1 MATYSSSTPPPENP
15 LPSTTSQPPVTT
27 SSAPVPPPTTTP
39 TTAPPTIFVASDT
52 TVSTTP
58 DINRPATPVT
68 GGGGLPSSNTTTV
81 TTYSPTPPPENK
93 KTSSPRFTGPISR
106 ADSAAVVR
114 PRDLSI
120 SDATFSPDVDDSAVD
135 IVPAFS
141 LSDACTCP
149 TSIVSNPNPTITFTG
164 PVPRT
169 DSVAVVRPKDL
180 SIPDNTFITMSDGPA
195 IDIVPAL
202 IPVYNPV
209 IGAPPVAPVDTSV
222 TFDTNPDDPAVDIVP
237 VLPYS
242 EESAGIIANQ
252 YTSGGEFVLT
262 TTGEDF
268 IGYYHIH
275 PDKGFMVGALHVNT
289 PHEYLTSRSSVN
301 VPEANTDT
309 FYYDAFTLS
318 YVGDDVKDKFYIQY
332 RGISQGDDGNLYLIP
347 YHAREVVRYD
357 PSNNSQEKYNITTA
371 PYNFANSTQKYV
383 GSVLAPNGKI
393 YTGAHSANSPLI
405 IDTTQSQPV
414 LSVATNV
421 GTYKMQVRGPAYY
434 NNRVYIPSFSGGYYW
449 RVIDT
454 ETDEQVLDRK
464 GTPIRWA
471 DPPRTDFIYRIRP
484 NWEDEPNT
492 RYNNGMKYDTN
503 FGAVAGGNGKIY
515 GIPFGASRINILD
528 TTDNSTSW
536 GLDEITGNAPMSN
549 AADTDKATWF
559 AKYKGG
565 VLASNGCIYSHG
577 TLARAILKI
586 DTSDDSATE
595 IPYPDA
601 IIDKMTNGD
610 VTNYRTPVPASFS
623 SVLGSDGKVYS
634 VPWGIPYI
642 IWIDPA
648 DDSINYVDISSTLDT
663 SGSERGD
670 SFGNYI
676 NWYTYGTAVGNSI
689 YYSPGG
695 AERILKLTLNTP
707 AVNSDGTDVDIV
719 SYPGA
724 NDVLPD
730 GAGVGIISFP
740 DASDGGT
747 VFDPETGPADIDN
760 SGITSITDD
769 TGKIINIGTDD
780 VVGVVPVVNSDGTT
794 TVVIDGVTIITGL
807 GYPPTGSGTLP
818 PPVTGTLPPPV
829 TSTSTTS
836 TTTTTPP
843 PGTKLVCFKTNE
855 ENYDETTD
863 DGANPAW
870 IKSKVEALGGSTG
883 GAINPNDT
891 AFDLPVGAKVID
903 LIEVEIGS
911 IKTVDP
917 ELVPDTKGNRFKFKV
932 TINVPDG
939 YDNYP
944 GPIPC
949 EIDGYSSVAGK
960 RLVCYYDEEDGV
972 DENGNEIVGANPIW
986 NNAAANIVG
995 ANNITNLLPPSRIF
1009 NIPAGTV
1016 ITPLIDLAIGN
1027 QYLVGVDPLVVP
1039 DLPGPLSVDLVIAVP
1054 QDQGFTNTSS
1064 VIECVM
1070 EMYPALSTTTTST
1083 PPPPPPPPPPGLPL
1097 DECLLECLTFTTP
1110 LPPPPGRQRAVPVR
1124 LTIPFERTT
1133 IPPSIPL
1140 NVSTPSP
1147 EVPIGPSPTTPTT
1160 STTTTTTTKDP
1171 CPPECDIPSF

>member
-1 MATYSSSTPPPENP
+1 
-15 LPSTTSQPPVTT
+15 
-27 SSAPVPPPTTTP
+27 
-39 TTAPPTIFVASDT
+39 
-52 TVSTTP
+52 
-58 DINRPATPVT
+58 
-68 GGGGLPSSNTTTV
+68 
-81 TTYSPTPPPENK
+81 
-93 KTSSPRFTGPISR
+93 
-106 ADSAAVVR
+106 
-114 PRDLSI
+114 
-120 SDATFSPDVDDSAVD
+120 
-135 IVPAFS
+135 
-141 LSDACTCP
+141 
-149 TSIVSNPNPTITFTG
+149 
-164 PVPRT
+164 
-169 DSVAVVRPKDL
+169 
-180 SIPDNTFITMSDGPA
+180 
-195 IDIVPAL
+195 
-202 IPVYNPV
+202 
-209 IGAPPVAPVDTSV
+209 
-222 TFDTNPDDPAVDIVP
+222 
-237 VLPYS
+237 
-242 EESAGIIANQ
+242 
-252 YTSGGEFVLT
+252 
-262 TTGEDF
+262 
-268 IGYYHIH
+268 
-275 PDKGFMVGALHVNT
+275 
-289 PHEYLTSRSSVN
+289 YLTSRSSVN

-318 YVGDDVKDKFYIQY
+318 YVGGDVSKGTNIQY

-357 PSNNSQEKYNITTA
+357 PSDDSQEKYNITAA
-371 PYNFANSTQKYV
+371 PYNFGPNFAQKYV

-577 TLARAILKI
+577 TLARSILKI

-623 SVLGSDGKVYS
+623 SVLGNDGKVYS

-648 DDSINYVDISSTLDT
+648 DDSINYVDISSTLAT
-663 SGSERGD
+663 SGTERVD
-670 SFGNYI
+670 SSGTYT

-707 AVNSDGTDVDIV
+707 AVNSDGTDVGIV
-719 SYPGA
+719 SYPGTNDVLPEGVVGDDVVPISYPGA
-724 NDVLPD
+724 NDVLPG

-769 TGKIINIGTDD
+769 TGKIINIGTDGIVSD
-780 VVGVVPVVNSDGTT
+780 EPAVNSDGTT
-794 TVVIDGVTIITGL
+794 TVVIDGVTIITIGE
-807 GYPPTGSGTLP
+807 PPTGSGTLP

-843 PGTKLVCFKTNE
+843 PGTRLICFDDNSNY
-855 ENYDETTD
+855 ENNT

-870 IKSKVEALGGSTG
+870 IKSEVEALGGSTG
-883 GAINPNDT
+883 GAVNPNDT

-903 LIEVEIGS
+903 LIELKGPGS

-917 ELVPDTKGNRFKFKV
+917 
-932 TINVPDG
+932 
-939 YDNYP
+939 
-944 GPIPC
+944 
-949 EIDGYSSVAGK
+949 
-960 RLVCYYDEEDGV
+960 
-972 DENGNEIVGANPIW
+972 
-986 NNAAANIVG
+986 
-995 ANNITNLLPPSRIF
+995 
-1009 NIPAGTV
+1009 
-1016 ITPLIDLAIGN
+1016 
-1027 QYLVGVDPLVVP
+1027 LVVP
-1039 DLPGPLSVDLVIAVP
+1039 D
-1054 QDQGFTNTSS
+1054 T
-1064 VIECVM
+1064 
-1070 EMYPALSTTTTST
+1070 
-1083 PPPPPPPPPPGLPL
+1083 
-1097 DECLLECLTFTTP
+1097 
-1110 LPPPPGRQRAVPVR
+1110 
-1124 LTIPFERTT
+1124 
-1133 IPPSIPL
+1133 
-1140 NVSTPSP
+1140 
-1147 EVPIGPSPTTPTT
+1147 
-1160 STTTTTTTKDP
+1160 
-1171 CPPECDIPSF
+1171 